1 MNKLIKAVPDGLI
14 VSGGL
19 SISFG
24 AGLLHEAAGF
34 VVAGILLIVGGI
46 CAARRQP
53 VEKEGG

>member
-14 VSGGL
+14 VGGGV

-24 AGLLHEAAGF
+24 AGLLHVAAGF
-34 VVAGILLIVGGI
+34 MVAGFLMVVGGV

-53 VEKEGG
+53 VEKEEG